1 MKPSAIAAYV
11 LAVPTPGSEG
21 NGVLVAYPSDQPTPA
36 SGTGSTVNVTESN
49 AVGNST
55 NITLC
60 TPDSCVG
67 DFNILSRRNDRHV
80 VVDVLGYYYE
90 PFIGVASFSAGNSIN
105 LPATQP
111 TEVASLDLTV
121 PSAGIVT
128 LHFRSTVIS
137 QGGGVSLG
145 CLVDLNRE
153 FVAIAG
159 EMFADGTQDGLFIFP
174 LSGCLPIPVE
184 AGNVSLSVEFTSNF
198 DVSTRIGAVTMVTS
212 FAPTTVGAQ

>member
-11 LAVPTPGSEG
+11 LAVPTPGAEG

-90 PFIGVASFSAGNSIN
+90 PFTGVASFSAGNSIN

-174 LSGCLPIPVE
+174 LSGSVPIPVE
-184 AGNVSLSVEFTSNF
+184 AGNVSLSVECTSNF